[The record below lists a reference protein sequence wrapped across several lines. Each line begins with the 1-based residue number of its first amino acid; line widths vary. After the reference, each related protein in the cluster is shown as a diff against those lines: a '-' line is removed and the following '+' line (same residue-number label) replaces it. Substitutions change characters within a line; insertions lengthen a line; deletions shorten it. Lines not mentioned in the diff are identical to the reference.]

1 VIAYLLAALS
11 SALYV
16 LGYAGF
22 DLWPL
27 ALVAL
32 VPVMFAVERRVL
44 RDGQA
49 VAVGLCFG
57 ALTHAGGYSWLVATL
72 RDFSG
77 LPLAACVIVY
87 ALLCLYQ
94 GGQLALF
101 VWLLFRMRRAGRDL
115 AAWAPACLGAV
126 ELAYPLLFPSPLAA
140 SLHTAPVLLQL
151 VELGGPTL
159 GSMLVALV
167 NGAALAAL
175 GWRPRQ
181 RARPARLLGAAA
193 LAVALAAGYG
203 ALRTAQVRA
212 AGSGAPKL
220 RVGLVQANLGSW
232 QKREDRAEGRRRHLE
247 QSRQLELTARPDLL
261 VWPETALHYP
271 VPAGAK
277 SLAPW
282 LQPLTSP
289 VLLGAL
295 AHRAPGRRAELYN
308 SAFLAGL
315 GGRVLGR
322 SDKVRL
328 IPFAEYIPL
337 GDRFPRLYDL
347 SRGSGQLSAGAAP
360 SALPFRDHRLAV
372 LICYEDVLPGF
383 VRDTVRRTDPHLLVN
398 LSNDAWFGK
407 SREPR
412 IHHALALLRAI
423 EHRRYLVRA
432 GNVGVSAVIDATGR
446 VVAEAAPFRRAN
458 LSTEV
463 ALLSTDRTPF
473 ALAGDWPGSLA
484 LLACAWGAIR
494 RRRS

>member
-1 VIAYLLAALS
+1 VTPYLLAALS

-32 VPVMFAVERRVL
+32 VPVMYAATRLVERDL
-44 RDGQA
+44 QA
-49 VAVGLCFG
+49 VALGLCFG

-77 LPLAACVIVY
+77 LPLAACLLVY
-87 ALLCLYQ
+87 ALLCVYQ

-101 VWLLFRMRRAGRDL
+101 VWLLFRMRRAGRDV
-115 AAWAPACLGAV
+115 ATWAPACLGAA

-140 SLHTAPVLLQL
+140 SLHRMPVLLQI

-159 GSMLVALV
+159 GSMLVGLV

-175 GWRPRQ
+175 GWALRQ
-181 RARPARLLGAAA
+181 RARPTRLLGAAA
-193 LAVALAAGYG
+193 LAVVLAAGYG
-203 ALRTAQVRA
+203 ALRTDQVRA
-212 AGSGAPKL
+212 AAAGAPKL

-247 QSRQLELTARPDLL
+247 QSRQLELAARPGLL

-271 VPAGAK
+271 VPTGAK

-282 LQPLTSP
+282 LGPLTTP

-295 AHRAPGRRAELYN
+295 GHRVQGGRAELFN
-308 SAFLAGL
+308 SAFLVGHAGH
-315 GGRVLGR
+315 VLGR
-322 SDKVRL
+322 SDKVRR
-328 IPFAEYIPL
+328 IPFAEYMPL
-337 GDRFPRLYDL
+337 GDRFPWLYDL
-347 SRGSGQLSAGAAP
+347 SRGTGQLSAGAAP
-360 SALPFRDHRLAV
+360 VALSLRDHRLAV

-398 LSNDAWFGK
+398 LSNDAWFGR

-412 IHHALALLRAI
+412 IHHALATLRAI

-446 VVAEAAPFRRAN
+446 VVAQAAPFQRATV
-458 LSTEV
+458 SAEV
-463 ALLSTDRTPF
+463 ALLSTGRTPF
-473 ALAGDWPGSLA
+473 ALAGDWPGWLA
-484 LLACAWGAIR
+484 LLACVWGALR
-494 RRRS
+494 RRRP